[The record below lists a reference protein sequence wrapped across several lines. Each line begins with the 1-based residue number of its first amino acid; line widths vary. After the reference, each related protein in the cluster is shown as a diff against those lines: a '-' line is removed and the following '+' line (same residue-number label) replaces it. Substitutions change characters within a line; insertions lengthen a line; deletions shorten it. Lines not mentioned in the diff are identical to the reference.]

1 MRNTTKVNPS
11 TGIDFSKIR
20 KYADGNTI
28 TDTVWSNPETTEND
42 FWTAYNPTVIE
53 RWKAILQDHAFY
65 TNGKFD
71 YNKAN
76 NFIKQYGD
84 LRNTTGYNGGQAI
97 KGQGVKQYQQG
108 YHNYWGFGNGE
119 EFWKFT
125 HGANGSLG
133 YGDVRASNGQPFT
146 GDDYFGAQTAHR
158 QATFFTPAEA
168 AQLKDAAAAQGLKL
182 VELENGYTDGTRKT
196 YVFEPLSNV
205 SIDQTATTSTP
216 PAGGSSTSNNEEQST
231 PAKPDSDSTVFEHS
245 YGTETPTAEFKPTP
259 WITDPL
265 HIAGQ
270 HLMNELSYR
279 KDRQLEYEK
288 PVAYVTPEYEYTK
301 KSSGFAQQQ
310 LYQKR
315 AAALR
320 ANAQRNLTS
329 DVAYNNQLLNKAEAK
344 AQQYEDA
351 ADSIKD
357 QYETK
362 TAQEILNTTNY
373 NLAQQVTA
381 ANTNYANAVAAINA
395 RRNADQTYNQKSTAN
410 DISKEQN
417 LATSWAKSVQ
427 ANKVNYDN
435 WLNNENDARMTKWL
449 HEESEDYKVYMA
461 LLDKGY
467 ESEMADPVFQ
477 SALDAL
483 TTSGPNNPLFI
494 GATAEEKRELVQ
506 LGTQLTDIDSIR
518 NYYKA
523 HPDSILGK
531 YITNA
536 YTKFYE
542 AVQNRYS
549 ELQRQLDVEKKRL
562 QNRNKLMIDTEAF
575 PTYKPTDE
583 DWFNPENII
592 VHKQGGKSRFIEWAE
607 HYRKTQKDVDQRN
620 SNSEKEALRVLR
632 QQLRNLNNETIVLL
646 RAIFK

>member
-20 KYADGNTI
+20 KYADGEKITNTI
-28 TDTVWSNPETTEND
+28 WRDPKTTEEA
-42 FWTAYNPTVIE
+42 FWTAYNPTVIA
-53 RWKAILQDHAFY
+53 RWQEIFNDPTFQ

-71 YNKAN
+71 YAKAN

-84 LRNTTGYNGGQAI
+84 LRTTTGYNGDQAI
-97 KGQGVKQYQQG
+97 KGQGVKQYQQD
-108 YHNYWGFGNGE
+108 YHNFWGFGNGD

-125 HGANGSLG
+125 YGANGSLN

-158 QATFFTPAEA
+158 QATFFTPEEA
-168 AQLKDAAAAQGLKL
+168 AQLKDAAAAQGLQL
-182 VELENGYTDGTRKT
+182 VELAGGYTDGTRKT
-196 YVFEPLSNV
+196 YVFEPLSTV
-205 SIDQTATTSTP
+205 STDQTATI
-216 PAGGSSTSNNEEQST
+216 
-231 PAKPDSDSTVFEHS
+231 EHS

-288 PVAYVTPEYEYTK
+288 PVAYVTPKTEYTK

-329 DVAYNNQLLNKAEAK
+329 DVAYNNQLLNKAQAE

-351 ADSIKD
+351 ADHIKD

-362 TAQEILNTTNY
+362 TAQEVLNTTNY

-381 ANTNYANAVAAINA
+381 ADTNYANAVAAINA

-410 DISKEQN
+410 DISAEQN
-417 LATSWAKSVQ
+417 LATSWGKSVQ
-427 ANKVNYDN
+427 ANKTNYAN

-477 SALDAL
+477 GALDAL
-483 TTSGPNNPLFI
+483 TSAGPNNPLFI
-494 GATAEEKRELVQ
+494 GATDEEKRELVQ
-506 LGTQLTDIDSIR
+506 LSTQLKDIDSIR
-518 NYYKA
+518 NYYEA
-523 HPDSILGK
+523 HPDSTLGK

-542 AVQNRYS
+542 AVQNRYL
-549 ELQRQLDVEKKRL
+549 ELQRQLDAEKKRL
-562 QNRNKLMIDTEAF
+562 QNRSQLMIDTESF

-632 QQLRNLNNETIVLL
+632 QQLRNLNDETIVLL